1 MTRQGTSNV
10 LFLDCFVVHAL
21 RLPSVTLK
29 LSFSINFNIL
39 CGTVPGREG
48 IFDNDGLFYAGRLLF
63 MQVARFT
70 CGNRDAS
77 GGFSEKEKFGEET
90 GESIDA
96 TISV

>member
-1 MTRQGTSNV
+1 
-10 LFLDCFVVHAL
+10 
-21 RLPSVTLK
+21 
-29 LSFSINFNIL
+29 
-39 CGTVPGREG
+39 
-48 IFDNDGLFYAGRLLF
+48 